1 MIRSRR
7 KRRQSVDP
15 VCGSYAG
22 KHKSVGTSTTG
33 QCRERAALP
42 HSAQCQLRSQQR
54 IPCQQQGL
62 QCSARFQVRT
72 HSGEQVS
79 VPNIPAPQPAISTS
93 GRGRAA
99 PCLASAQATPRAAL
113 FGLPATRAEA
123 IARPGTYGKA
133 VPGLSLM
140 KVSDRGCERCT

>member
-15 VCGSYAG
+15 ACGSYAG
-22 KHKSVGTSTTG
+22 KHKSVATSTTG

-113 FGLPATRAEA
+113 LASPQREL
-123 IARPGTYGKA
+123 RQS
-133 VPGLSLM
+133 PGLGHMEKVALM
-140 KVSDRGCERCT
+140 KFSDRASETCM

>member
-62 QCSARFQVRT
+62 QCSARFQVRV
-72 HSGEQVS
+72 HSGEQAS
-79 VPNIPAPQPAISTS
+79 ALDIPVPQPAISTS
-93 GRGRAA
+93 GRGRAG
-99 PCLASAQATPRAAL
+99 PSLASAQATPRAAL
-113 FGLPATRAEA
+113 LASCNGELR
-123 IARPGTYGKA
+123 RS
-133 VPGLSLM
+133 PGLGHTEKVALM
-140 KVSDRGCERCT
+140 KFSDRASQRCM